1 MVPVFAQ
8 PLPPDE
14 LITIKTVCL
23 CICLSAS
30 ISLEPLN
37 RSSQNF
43 VCRSPLAL
51 AWFSSGDVA
60 IRYVLSVLWMRS
72 CCSVMGRT
80 CMTGVE
86 SDVCEC
92 LLSICTLFDLLRCC
106 FVAVCK
112 SCVVKYLQSSKCCP
126 QCGLKIH
133 ETQPLLNLKSD
144 RVMQDIVFK
153 LVPGLYESELHSF
166 YLEMATLYF
175 SCIFSNVSELWN
187 LSLVYI
193 SQ

>member
-1 MVPVFAQ
+1 
-8 PLPPDE
+8 
-14 LITIKTVCL
+14 
-23 CICLSAS
+23 
-30 ISLEPLN
+30 
-37 RSSQNF
+37 
-43 VCRSPLAL
+43 
-51 AWFSSGDVA
+51 
-60 IRYVLSVLWMRS
+60 
-72 CCSVMGRT
+72 MGRT